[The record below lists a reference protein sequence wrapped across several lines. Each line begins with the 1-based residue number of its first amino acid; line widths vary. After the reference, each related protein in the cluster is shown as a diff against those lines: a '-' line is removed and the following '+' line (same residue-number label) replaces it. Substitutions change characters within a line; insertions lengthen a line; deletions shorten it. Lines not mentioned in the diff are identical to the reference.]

1 MSAARPRRPVLAPP
15 SEGLGLWPREGV
27 GEAGLP
33 WGCSICVATRPFA
46 SGISQ
51 LHAAPVCTPG
61 VRQGAAG
68 QTRPARVMCARC
80 PARGGTGPCFH
91 TDFTPFL
98 LPTHAVCVPVSA
110 LAGNAAHPSPG
121 GEKRSRGPPT
131 ARAGLGRVCSTPCQM
146 LMSAGG
152 TALEQQSP
160 RETLGEPR
168 FPPAALRTRLQ
179 GWQPSE
185 YPGRFALPG
194 CTLPRSQ
201 GGTEQHDVQCWQ
213 PLACLSGVIC
223 WSSGSLIGRKDWGCK
238 SPSVAA
244 VASKITSSLMNGE
257 SSLLRRYSP
266 LDSCMW
272 SAATH
277 SWGAHVA
284 EGTRKP
290 LAGGSRGGFP
300 SAGGPGWC
308 FLKPLFDLGPAL
320 QVLHNFRLSRLWG
333 GGGEQCWQT
342 AGRDPLGHGAVGGQ

>member
-1 MSAARPRRPVLAPP
+1 MGRPPAAAGHALRSGAPRPTRVRGAAPPARPRAPQR
-15 SEGLGLWPREGV
+15 GFGTV
-27 GEAGLP
+27 
-33 WGCSICVATRPFA
+33 
-46 SGISQ
+46 
-51 LHAAPVCTPG
+51 
-61 VRQGAAG
+61 
-68 QTRPARVMCARC
+68 
-80 PARGGTGPCFH
+80 ARGGCGRSGAPMRLLH
-91 TDFTPFL
+91 TRC
-98 LPTHAVCVPVSA
+98 HSAVRLWYFPAPRSPRV
-110 LAGNAAHPSPG
+110 HPRGSPG
-121 GEKRSRGPPT
+121 RCGANPASPGDVCTVPSAGRHRALFSHRFQPVPAPYTYGLCSCLSLGWERCTSLPRWGEEEPGPPT
-131 ARAGLGRVCSTPCQM
+131 AHAGLGRVCSTPCQM

-168 FPPAALRTRLQ
+168 FPPAALGTRLQ
-179 GWQPSE
+179 GRQPSE

-244 VASKITSSLMNGE
+244 VASKITSSLTNGE
-257 SSLLRRYSP
+257 SSLLRLYSP
-266 LDSCMW
+266 LDRCMW

-284 EGTRKP
+284 EGTRKS
-290 LAGGSRGGFP
+290 LAGGSRDGFP

-320 QVLHNFRLSRLWG
+320 QVLHNFRLSRL
-333 GGGEQCWQT
+333 
-342 AGRDPLGHGAVGGQ
+342 